1 MRDSQT
7 QVRQRAIDL
16 HALDNGLKIDW
27 TSGES
32 MSAEF
37 LSQVEHWIC
46 ANMDEPRGFYDLEM
60 AFPGNY
66 EEGKW
71 ERRGP
76 LIVALESLVL
86 QGKYVDKIRDMC
98 QKRAAPSEVTRLVDR
113 TLEKYTLMAR
123 RSFTTR
129 DD

>member
-1 MRDSQT
+1 MQDSKAQG
-7 QVRQRAIDL
+7 RQRAIDL
-16 HALDNGLKIDW
+16 HALDNGFQIDW
-27 TSGES
+27 NSS
-32 MSAEF
+32 QDMSPDF
-37 LSQVEHWIC
+37 LSRVEHWIR

-66 EEGKW
+66 AEGKW

-98 QKRAAPSEVTRLVDR
+98 QKHASPSEVTRLVDR
-113 TLEKYTLMAR
+113 TLEEYTLMAR
-123 RSFTTR
+123 RSFITS